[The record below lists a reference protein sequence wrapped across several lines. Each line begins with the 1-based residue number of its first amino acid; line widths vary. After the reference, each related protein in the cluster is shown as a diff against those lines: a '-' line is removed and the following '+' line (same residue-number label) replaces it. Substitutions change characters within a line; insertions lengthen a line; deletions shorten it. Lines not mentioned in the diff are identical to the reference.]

1 MPMGS
6 SILRGS
12 VDAFAQVSRLLFSSC
27 ICLSACEALQ
37 ASAASSGSK
46 PQPPRPARPVQ
57 VPPCVHATLPSDQE
71 RPRTIIVGDI
81 HGCLEELVDLLR
93 LCEYDEATCRVVLV
107 GDLVNK
113 GPLSAECVAFARASG
128 FACVRGN
135 HDDAALFAWER
146 RQKALQDGE
155 SPPAAD
161 AKYAYTDKF
170 TRADVDFL
178 KELPYT
184 LHLPSEA
191 TLVVHAGL
199 VPGMALSEQPLLGM
213 YTMRDVLRVNDD
225 AEPDALWQW
234 TPKHEGEAWASI
246 WGPEAARAL
255 GVGPVRQVVFGHDA
269 RRGLQ
274 ECAHAVGLDT
284 GCCYGKRLSALV
296 LPERRFVSVEARRIY
311 SKPASSD

>member
-1 MPMGS
+1 MMTAAL
-6 SILRGS
+6 LRGAADG
-12 VDAFAQVSRLLFSSC
+12 VAQVSRLLLSC
-27 ICLSACEALQ
+27 ICLSACPLGEAL
-37 ASAASSGSK
+37 SSTSK
-46 PQPPRPARPVQ
+46 PQPPRPARPVH
-57 VPPCVHATLPSDQE
+57 VPDCVHATVPSEQE
-71 RPRTIIVGDI
+71 RPRTIIVGDV

-93 LCEYDEATCRVVLV
+93 LCEYDESTCRVVLV

-113 GPLSAECVAFARASG
+113 GPLSAETVAFARASG

-146 RQKALQDGE
+146 RQKAMREGE
-155 SPPAAD
+155 SISAAD

-170 TRADVDFL
+170 SQADVAFL
-178 KELPYT
+178 RGLPYT

-225 AEPDALWQW
+225 TEPDALWQW
-234 TPKHEGEAWASI
+234 TPKHEGDPWALI
-246 WGPEAARAL
+246 WGPEAATAL
-255 GVGPVRQVVFGHDA
+255 GVEPVRHVVFGHDA
-269 RRGLQ
+269 KRGLQ
-274 ECAHAVGLDT
+274 DGTHAIGLDT

-296 LPERRFVSVEARRIY
+296 LPERRLVSVEARRTY